1 MPKSV
6 LKPGTSIYDYS
17 SAGYDFTLREARAEY
32 SRLRKIAEKRLQ
44 RMAASPYESSDIY
57 RRYADRFKPLPR
69 GASEERVRKQLY
81 EVARFTELKTGSVSG
96 MRASREKQIEAM
108 HDLGY
113 DWLNETNIN
122 AFNDYMERVAKF
134 TAAKNYDSEEIVD
147 LFHEAVVK
155 RNIDPELVLEDFTDY
170 MEGIADIPLPEEEPD
185 AEDQAALEEIQAE
198 LPPEKKAPAE
208 QRRRKRT
215 PAEKAAAKSKRKQQ
229 RKSRKRNR

>member
-17 SAGYDFTLREARAEY
+17 PAGYDFSLREARAEY
-32 SRLRKIAEKRLQ
+32 SRLRKIAEKRLA
-44 RMAASPYESSDIY
+44 RMEASPYGTSDIY

-96 MRASREKQIEAM
+96 MRKSRQKQIEAM

-113 DWLNETNIN
+113 TWINEGNIN
-122 AFNDYMERVAKF
+122 TFNDYMERINKF

-147 LFHEAVVK
+147 LFREAEEGGLDPLEVAEDFEDYLEGV
-155 RNIDPELVLEDFTDY
+155 NQIPEPEEPEDPE
-170 MEGIADIPLPEEEPD
+170 ADE
-185 AEDQAALEEIQAE
+185 QAQEEI
-198 LPPEKKAPAE
+198 
-208 QRRRKRT
+208 RRSIKQPRAKQT
-215 PAEKAAAKSKRKQQ
+215 PAEKSAAKRKRKQQ